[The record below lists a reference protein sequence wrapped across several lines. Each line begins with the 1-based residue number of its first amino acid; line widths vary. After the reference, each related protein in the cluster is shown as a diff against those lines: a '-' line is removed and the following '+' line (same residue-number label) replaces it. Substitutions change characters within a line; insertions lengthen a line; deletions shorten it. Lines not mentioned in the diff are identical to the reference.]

1 MCVLSG
7 HSIELIEAFNYSIF
21 NVGDNYQESDSP
33 SWFNPQEAL
42 QTIGY
47 YRQLLKVGV
56 DPVDVGI
63 ISPYRKQVWPMN
75 VLSVW
80 QLWQK

>member
-1 MCVLSG
+1 MCVLSC
-7 HSIELIEAFNYSIF
+7 HSIELTKAFNYAIF
-21 NVGDNYQESDSP
+21 DEGDNYQETDSP

-56 DPVDVGI
+56 DPADVGI
-63 ISPYRKQVWPMN
+63 ISPYRKQVWPFWFF
-75 VLSVW
+75 LVW
-80 QLWQK
+80 L